1 MKHVFLLIYTLMITT
16 ACESVELI
24 PAASSDLM
32 SQVRSHKG
40 EKAVLLNVWALW
52 CIPCVEEFPMIVDL
66 DKEMSEL
73 EVIFISADFDDQL
86 EEVKSFLNRQ
96 GVDHISYIKQEGDES
111 FIQGIYPQWSG
122 SLPFTV
128 VYSRESGTIVDSWEG
143 KESESRFRMAINIAL
158 NS

>member
-1 MKHVFLLIYTLMITT
+1 
-16 ACESVELI
+16 
-24 PAASSDLM
+24 
-32 SQVRSHKG
+32 
-40 EKAVLLNVWALW
+40 
-52 CIPCVEEFPMIVDL
+52 MIVDL

-73 EVIFISADFDDQL
+73 EVIFISADFDDQV

-96 GVDHISYIKQEGDES
+96 GVDHISYIKQEKDEP

-128 VYSRESGTIVDSWEG
+128 VYGRKSGTIVDSWEG